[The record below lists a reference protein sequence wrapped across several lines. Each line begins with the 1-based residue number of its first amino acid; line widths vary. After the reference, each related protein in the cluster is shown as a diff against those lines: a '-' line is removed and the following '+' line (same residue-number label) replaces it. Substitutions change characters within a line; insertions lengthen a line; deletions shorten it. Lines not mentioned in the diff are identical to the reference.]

1 MFKLKNNPLKN
12 YLFLNIYEFIFRELS
27 PARHVMEWLI
37 DFFQNV
43 DFSSIFLA
51 QWDLGEG
58 HSQWD
63 LGKGHFSTACGF
75 DSLE

>member
-1 MFKLKNNPLKN
+1 
-12 YLFLNIYEFIFRELS
+12 
-27 PARHVMEWLI
+27 MEWLI

-43 DFSSIFLA
+43 DYSSIFLA
-51 QWDLGEG
+51 QWNLGEG

-75 DSLE
+75 DSLEYLPLTVLVRFINEVLGLDVFKKSTIL

>member
-1 MFKLKNNPLKN
+1 
-12 YLFLNIYEFIFRELS
+12 
-27 PARHVMEWLI
+27 MEWLI

-51 QWDLGEG
+51 QWDLGGGEG

-63 LGKGHFSTACGF
+63 LGKGHFSTAYGF
-75 DSLE
+75 DSFE